1 MNLAICT
8 VFFTVGRA
16 GLLDGVSNEALYWGN
31 VGTPTNEN
39 SAMKHWWVAALLAIV
54 PGLGHVYLGKFWR
67 GIVVFFIFSLAV
79 NGIYFAVVTGYPSA
93 ASGVFACFAGAACAM
108 LAYSVLHTVYLARRT
123 ETASRRERKDY
134 HFRRGMVQYIAGA
147 FEPAKTEFEA
157 VLKLDPMDID
167 ARFHLGMT
175 LAALGDHRTAAK
187 QFKRCLSDD
196 INHKWSW
203 EVKRQMEQMSG

>member
-1 MNLAICT
+1 
-8 VFFTVGRA
+8 
-16 GLLDGVSNEALYWGN
+16 
-31 VGTPTNEN
+31 
-39 SAMKHWWVAALLAIV
+39 MKHWWVAALLAIV

-67 GIVVFFIFSLAV
+67 GLAVFFIFSFAV
-79 NGIYFAVVTGYPSA
+79 NGIYFAFVTGHPA
-93 ASGVFACFAGAACAM
+93 TSGAVFACFAGAASAM
-108 LAYSVLHTVYLARRT
+108 LVYSVLHTIYLSCRT

-147 FEPAKTEFEA
+147 YGQARDEFEA

-175 LAALGDHRTAAK
+175 LSALGDRAAAAK

-196 INHKWSW
+196 ITKKWNW
-203 EVKRQMEQMSG
+203 EIKRQMEQISA